1 MTQVSKILNDRVRD
15 LGKTPRS
22 TKFEILTRMLGRLVD
37 FIEGL
42 KMRSIFI
49 FRLKQA
55 KWRNITE
62 DLNLPS

>member
-1 MTQVSKILNDRVRD
+1 VTQVYKILNDGVRD

-22 TKFEILTRMLGRLVD
+22 TEFDILTRMLGRLVD
-37 FIEGL
+37 FIKGL
-42 KMRSIFI
+42 KMRRIFI

-55 KWRNITE
+55 TWRNITE